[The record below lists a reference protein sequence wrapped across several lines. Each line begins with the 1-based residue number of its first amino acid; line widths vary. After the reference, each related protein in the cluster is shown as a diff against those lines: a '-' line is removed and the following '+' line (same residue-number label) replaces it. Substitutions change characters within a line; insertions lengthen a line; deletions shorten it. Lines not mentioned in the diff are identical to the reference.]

1 MAAGVYLEREGAMP
15 QSRQA
20 PVGLGARGASL
31 WGEVTKSYSL
41 RSDELMV
48 LEDACREADLVAR
61 LEAELSESELMVVGS
76 MGQPVVNP
84 LVAELRQHRSTFA
97 KLAAQLK
104 LPDEPGGSA
113 QGDRSTSARAAAV
126 ARWSRGAT
134 G

>member
-1 MAAGVYLEREGAMP
+1 MP
-15 QSRQA
+15 RSRLA
-20 PVGLGARGASL
+20 PDGLGARGAGL
-31 WGEVTKSYSL
+31 WSEVTGSYTL
-41 RSDELMV
+41 RSDELVV

-61 LEAELSESELMVVGS
+61 LEAELASAELMVVGS

-104 LPDEPGGSA
+104 LPDEPGA
-113 QGDRSTSARAAAV
+113 AAGDRSTSARAAAV
-126 ARWSRGAT
+126 ARWSRGAA